1 MVTVTLEIDELCV
14 GMYVQDIIL
23 YNNQHKVK
31 NRGTVNSKRTIAMLK
46 KQGVVQVVVQMTP
59 EEAEQLVQCRKDSA
73 KYDISFDDEF
83 ARSCQIYDD
92 ATENVKQLLLDT
104 STNKPLSPQAMSAIA
119 GEITESV
126 MRNEHAIT
134 VLTRIRQRSQ
144 YQWEHAI
151 NCGILVCG
159 FALFLG
165 LKKSTV
171 QEVTLGALLHDI
183 GSAKVPKAILDKPG
197 PLSLSEMNVVKKHVF
212 WGIELA
218 KNEGFASPII
228 VDMIVNHHER
238 LDGSG
243 YPRGIHKNKITK
255 LSRITAIIDVYD
267 AMTGDKPHKKGELPL
282 TVLRHLLTQKD
293 KFDINLVQQF
303 IKYLGVHPVGSL
315 VELSNEKLAVVI
327 QGNRVE
333 PLKPKIK
340 VVYSLKLNKFIT
352 PIDHDLT
359 EEEFSIIACVH
370 PDDFQINLNK
380 VIRDLVA

>member
-1 MVTVTLEIDELCV
+1 MVTVTLNIEELCV

-23 YNNQHKVK
+23 HNNQHKVK
-31 NRGTVNSKRTIAMLK
+31 NRGTVNSNRTIAMLK

-59 EEAEQLVQCRKDSA
+59 EEAEQLVKSRKEITEEQVST
-73 KYDISFDDEF
+73 DEELT
-83 ARSCQIYDD
+83 RSCQIYDE

-104 STNKPLSPQAMSAIA
+104 SSQKPLSPQAMSAIA

-126 MRNEHAIT
+126 LRNEHAIT
-134 VLTRIRQRSQ
+134 ILTRMRQRSQ

-151 NCGILVCG
+151 NCGILICG
-159 FALFLG
+159 FAVYLG
-165 LKKSTV
+165 LKKATV
-171 QEVTLGALLHDI
+171 KEVTLGALLHDI
-183 GSAKVPKAILDKPG
+183 GTARVPKAIIDKPDG
-197 PLSLSEMNVVKKHVF
+197 LSTSEMNVVKQHVF

-218 KNEGFASPII
+218 KKEGFASPII
-228 VDMIVNHHER
+228 IDMLVNHHER

-243 YPRGIHKNKITK
+243 YPRGITKNKLTK
-255 LSRITAIIDVYD
+255 LSRMTAIIDVYD

-293 KFDINLVQQF
+293 KFDANLVQQF

-315 VELSNEKLAVVI
+315 VQLSNEKLAVVME
-327 QGNRVE
+327 GNRTE

-340 VVYSLKLNKFIT
+340 VVYSLKLNKFVT
-352 PIDHDLT
+352 PINHDLT
-359 EEEFSIIACVH
+359 EEDFSIIACVH

-380 VIRDLVA
+380 VIRDIVA